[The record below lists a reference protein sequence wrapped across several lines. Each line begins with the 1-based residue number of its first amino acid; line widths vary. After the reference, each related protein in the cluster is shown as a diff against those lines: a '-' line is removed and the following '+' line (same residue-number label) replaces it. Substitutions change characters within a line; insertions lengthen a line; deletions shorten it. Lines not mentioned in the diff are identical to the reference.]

1 MAALAMVR
9 HAAPIPDAETQAI
22 FVRLPHMA
30 ERQPP
35 MVQAITNCFALIMC
49 AILMLDMTGLQG

>member
-9 HAAPIPDAETQAI
+9 HAAPIPDAETLAI
-22 FVRLPHMA
+22 FVRQQHMA
-30 ERQPP
+30 ERPRQT
-35 MVQAITNCFALIMC
+35 VRAIISYCALIMC